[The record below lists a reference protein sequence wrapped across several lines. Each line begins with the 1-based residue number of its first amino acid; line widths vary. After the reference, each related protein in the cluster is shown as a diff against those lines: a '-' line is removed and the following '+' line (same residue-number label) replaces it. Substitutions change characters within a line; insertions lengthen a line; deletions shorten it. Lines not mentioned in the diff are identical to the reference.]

1 MLIGEIEKNQNEV
14 IRIKIEEFKG
24 YKFLDIRVYFQD
36 QGGEWKPTKKGVA
49 VPFEKIEDFIG
60 LVNEMQEKL
69 QSS

>member
-36 QGGEWKPTKKGVA
+36 QGGDRRFYRPC
-49 VPFEKIEDFIG
+49 
-60 LVNEMQEKL
+60 
-69 QSS
+69 